1 MTYVVCDGKFMIADR
16 RGSVTHGS
24 TTKFSQD
31 EVNLRRLSF
40 KRDDVLKIVLPNR
53 TIAVHRK
60 DEEDYMK
67 EYEIAAVA
75 MSGTFNNPAS
85 HPITILTELGSF
97 RAYASLLDSDVFKN
111 NNFTISAL
119 AVNGEVIVLR
129 RDFKNSDGV
138 WKITSCGPGIEKKPF
153 IVQHGSGTV
162 SQYVLDLFEDE
173 KISLLDVFLY
183 GAHYDDD
190 CSMDYSVYSL
200 QENHLYAHVKVS
212 ESQAKEAVDRVNK
225 LLAFDKM
232 KAQYCNE

>member
-16 RGSVTHGS
+16 RGSATHGS
-24 TTKFSQD
+24 TTKFSQG

-40 KRDDVLKIVLPNR
+40 KRDDVLKIVLPSK
-53 TIAVHRK
+53 TIAIHRK
-60 DEEDYMK
+60 DEEDYNK

-75 MSGTFNNPAS
+75 MSGSFNSPAN

-97 RAYASLLDSDVFKN
+97 KAYASLLDSDVFRN
-111 NNFTISAL
+111 NNFAISAL
-119 AVNGEVIVLR
+119 AVNGEVILLK
-129 RDFKNSDGV
+129 RDFKNSDGE
-138 WKITSCGPGIEKKPF
+138 WKITSSGPGIEKKPF
-153 IVQHGSGTV
+153 IVQHGSGSV
-162 SQYVLDLFEDE
+162 NGNVLDLFEDE

-232 KAQYCNE
+232 KTHYYSE